1 MHWLICL
8 KGGWSVSGLTL
19 PPAPDIHVVRIGETN
34 RCHVDEFWFA
44 GFGDWHIGS
53 LMVHGYSAGEYDWS
67 VYGWIVQ

>member
-1 MHWLICL
+1 M
-8 KGGWSVSGLTL
+8 
-19 PPAPDIHVVRIGETN
+19 VRIGETN